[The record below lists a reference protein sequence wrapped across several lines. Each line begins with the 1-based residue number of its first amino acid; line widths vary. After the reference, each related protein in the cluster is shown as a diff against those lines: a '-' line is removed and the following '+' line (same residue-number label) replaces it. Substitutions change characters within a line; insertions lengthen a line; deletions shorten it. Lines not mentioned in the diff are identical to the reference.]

1 MRFALATCLHP
12 LEHDVDAD
20 FLVPAL
26 ARGGAEAETPAWN
39 DPGVDWTSFDLVMPN
54 STWDYHEHESEFR
67 AWLRTVAESSRLRNP
82 LDLIEWNLDKRYL
95 RELEE
100 RGVLIIPTI
109 WAEPASVAESAA
121 EAEARGWEELIIK
134 PVVDLGARNLVRV
147 APAAAADMLARF
159 IGPTMIQP
167 FLPTLATEGE
177 LSLVYLGGEL
187 SHTLRKLPARGD
199 FRIQPE
205 YGGVHEAAEASPAA
219 REVAERAIAGAGA
232 EDALYARVDLVT
244 LPDGSPALIELEL
257 IEPALY
263 LDVDPRSAERLAR
276 AMFAAAA

>member
-1 MRFALATCLHP
+1 
-12 LEHDVDAD
+12 
-20 FLVPAL
+20 
-26 ARGGAEAETPAWN
+26 
-39 DPGVDWTSFDLVMPN
+39 
-54 STWDYHEHESEFR
+54 
-67 AWLRTVAESSRLRNP
+67 
-82 LDLIEWNLDKRYL
+82 
-95 RELEE
+95 
-100 RGVLIIPTI
+100 
-109 WAEPASVAESAA
+109 
-121 EAEARGWEELIIK
+121 
-134 PVVDLGARNLVRV
+134 
-147 APAAAADMLARF
+147 
-159 IGPTMIQP
+159 MIQP

-205 YGGVHEAAEASPAA
+205 YGGVHEAAEASAAA

-232 EDALYARVDLVT
+232 EGALYARVDLVT
-244 LPDGSPALIELEL
+244 LADGSPALIELEL